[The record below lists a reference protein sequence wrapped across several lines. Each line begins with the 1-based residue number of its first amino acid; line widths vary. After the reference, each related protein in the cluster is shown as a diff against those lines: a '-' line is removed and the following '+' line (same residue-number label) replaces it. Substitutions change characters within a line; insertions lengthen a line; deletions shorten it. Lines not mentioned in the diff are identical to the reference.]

1 MTRVRV
7 KNISLM
13 MPIGKMLDFQSLYE
27 AERLRAYELERA
39 LNDAKKAEEAIRQ
52 QRNTIE
58 TVLSHTA
65 DFSYIFDLEGRFLYI
80 NRALL
85 SLWQKS
91 LEEAVGKNF

>member
-39 LNDAKKAEEAIRQ
+39 LNEAR
-52 QRNTIE
+52 
-58 TVLSHTA
+58 
-65 DFSYIFDLEGRFLYI
+65 
-80 NRALL
+80 
-85 SLWQKS
+85 
-91 LEEAVGKNF
+91 